1 MWPVTG
7 RLMSRMAAGGPPP
20 LVSLPPPHR
29 ARPSRTQRWWGSSSS
44 SASPPWTT
52 SPSATLPA
60 TWGRARRSAHPPTA
74 CASSTAWMRAGAG
87 PNPSRAEDG
96 PRKNDIILCFL
107 PFIFVSFLAAK
118 KMRKVVE
125 NRRWRKLG
133 FGGFR
138 RWFSMLQ
145 HTNFS
150 NVWLFFFLA
159 VVHFRLP
166 FLAEGEFFNGQF

>member
-1 MWPVTG
+1 
-7 RLMSRMAAGGPPP
+7 MASHRPFDVPDGSWGTASACLPSPPP
-20 LVSLPPPHR
+20 QGKAKSDPKVVGKQLKQCEPALDYQSIRNIAGNLGKSQAV
-29 ARPSRTQRWWGSSSS
+29 RP
-44 SASPPWTT
+44 
-52 SPSATLPA
+52 
-60 TWGRARRSAHPPTA
+60 PPTA

>member
-60 TWGRARRSAHPPTA
+60 TWGRARRSAHPPPPVPA
-74 CASSTAWMRAGAG
+74 VRHGCVLVQVPPHPG
-87 PNPSRAEDG
+87 PKTGQEKRVF
-96 PRKNDIILCFL
+96 LCFL